1 MNLLGFYPDT
11 ESDFKFT
18 VFIFVLAVIISF
30 FVFIKTK
37 NKIKA
42 AKTFSVLGNLALLP
56 AGWAGILSD
65 FGMRWLDFSAVYI
78 WPIANLM
85 LFVKRKILA
94 LFICS
99 TALNL
104 FFGYVFLDNPPYKLG
119 LFSGILWP
127 LANVLLLVYLLAK
140 KQKSKK

>member
-18 VFIFVLAVIISF
+18 ISLFVFAAIISF
-30 FVFIKTK
+30 FVFVKTK

-65 FGMRWLDFSAVYI
+65 FGMRWLDFFSVYI
-78 WPIANLM
+78 WPITNVA

-94 LFICS
+94 LFIYS
-99 TALNL
+99 TVLNVYFNFYYL
-104 FFGYVFLDNPPYKLG
+104 LYYPHKLG
-119 LFSGILWP
+119 LFDGIFWP
-127 LANVLLLVYLLAK
+127 LVNVSLLVYLLAK
-140 KQKSKK
+140 KQKNKI